1 MLFEQIAK
9 LSKQIIKPE
18 DEGEKEEKEYGE
30 ESDADEPDGCWYPRE
45 PVGRDTSQVG
55 PTF

>member
-1 MLFEQIAK
+1 MDKSGREK
-9 LSKQIIKPE
+9 
-18 DEGEKEEKEYGE
+18 KEEDGE

-45 PVGRDTSQVG
+45 PGERDTSQVG